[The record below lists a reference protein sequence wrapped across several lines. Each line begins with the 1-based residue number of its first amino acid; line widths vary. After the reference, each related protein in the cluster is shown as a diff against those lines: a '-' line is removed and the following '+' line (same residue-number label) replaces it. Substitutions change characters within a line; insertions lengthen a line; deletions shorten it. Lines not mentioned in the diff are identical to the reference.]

1 MPELSAEKPDRQYKH
16 VRSIERGLAILDT
29 IARHENSSTAQIST
43 YSGVPRTSVYRILE
57 TLEDLGYVR
66 RSDEGKYFHL
76 TSKLRLMGSRHDGV
90 SVIGELAFP
99 AMKQLVRKVWWPSSL
114 SLIDHDAMRIV
125 ESTHH
130 LSPHSV
136 HRNAIGTRLPLLT
149 TGSGRA
155 YICFCGKT
163 ERQALLKNVAK
174 HYDANTMERNLER
187 LHHVQQEA
195 ERDGFASSNGDT
207 DPRFASI
214 ALPVRQSDQ
223 VVAALNLIFFRKTMK
238 IKTAVTKFLPK
249 LTYAVEN
256 IEAEIAL
263 NQFDAMR
270 LQSSERASLPD
281 NPGMLP
287 KMRDRT
293 TAALPSEH

>member
-1 MPELSAEKPDRQYKH
+1 MSQNIMTQTPW
-16 VRSIERGLAILDT
+16 
-29 IARHENSSTAQIST
+29 
-43 YSGVPRTSVYRILE
+43 
-57 TLEDLGYVR
+57 
-66 RSDEGKYFHL
+66 
-76 TSKLRLMGSRHDGV
+76 
-90 SVIGELAFP
+90 SVI
-99 AMKQLVRKVWWPSSL
+99 W
-114 SLIDHDAMRIV
+114 
-125 ESTHH
+125 
-130 LSPHSV
+130 
-136 HRNAIGTRLPLLT
+136 
-149 TGSGRA
+149 SG
-155 YICFCGKT
+155 CT
-163 ERQALLKNVAK
+163 
-174 HYDANTMERNLER
+174 
-187 LHHVQQEA
+187 EA

-214 ALPVRQSDQ
+214 ALPVRQGDQ

-249 LTYAVEN
+249 LTYAVEK

-293 TAALPSEH
+293 IAALPSEH